1 MSLAQVFAGTPAVLN
16 TEQVDAIPEQ
26 LTFAYSSGTALIA
39 APAIGSSTI
48 TVGAPITAPRSGVY
62 LVSYRLK
69 FSNSDGIGGLS
80 TIVWGGNDTAQV
92 LLDDGSGSNRAV
104 GTLMSVAQASN
115 AESQLFAT
123 NVIVMETLTAG
134 QAYQPTI
141 IWSNV
146 SGTMTWNTLS
156 NASAIIV
163 PFC

>member
-1 MSLAQVFAGTPAVLN
+1 MSLAQALVGTPALLD

-26 LTFAYSSGTALIA
+26 LTLAYTSGDAFIA
-39 APAIGSSTI
+39 VPAAGSSTI
-48 TVGAPITAPRSGVY
+48 TVGSTITAPRSGVY

-69 FSNSDGIGGLS
+69 FSNSDNIGGLS
-80 TIVWGGNDTAQV
+80 TIVWGADDTAQV
-92 LLDDGSGSNRAV
+92 LLVGGGNRAV
-104 GTLMSVAQASN
+104 GTVMSVAQASN
-115 AESQLFAT
+115 AESQLFSV

-146 SGTMTWNTLS
+146 SGTMAWNTLS
-156 NASAIIV
+156 VASAVIV